1 MLPEP
6 SRDATSSTNGSKAP
20 AEAAVQP
27 PRPKPGPRKPRT
39 ILAPLPTAKP
49 KKLTTLEKSAM
60 DWRAH
65 VTQSDAGEE
74 TGSGGVNLADELER
88 NRRSG
93 GYLEKVAFL
102 ERVGNRREDLFDESR
117 KKRRK
122 A

>member
-6 SRDATSSTNGSKAP
+6 SKDATSGTNGSKAP
-20 AEAAVQP
+20 VEATVEP
-27 PRPKPGPRKPRT
+27 PLRPKPGPRKPKT

-49 KKLTTLEKSAM
+49 KKLTTLEKSDM
-60 DWRAH
+60 DWRA
-65 VTQSDAGEE
+65 QGDADEG